1 MKTKTI
7 FIIIFG
13 IIFISTIGLNLVS
26 AHCPLCTAGAV
37 AGVGAARYYGVDDS
51 IVGLLLGAFVAST
64 GLWISNWLKKRKR
77 KINFP
82 FQVFILILLSFLLLV
97 VPLYMKGTITDFEM
111 VKSMPGHH
119 SMLGMGVYGID
130 KLLFGLI
137 FGTLLISGVFS
148 FSDYLKEK
156 NGKRLFAFQ
165 GLVFMAV
172 ALAIFSLIFWLI
184 TKNPII

>member
-1 MKTKTI
+1 MKTK
-7 FIIIFG
+7 IIFG
-13 IIFISTIGLNLVS
+13 IIAVILMSVISLNLVS

-37 AGVGAARYYGVDDS
+37 AGVGVARFYGVDDS

-64 GLWISNWLKKRKR
+64 GLWVDKWLKKRKK

-82 FQVFILILLSFLLLV
+82 MQAFILVLLSFLLLV
-97 VPLYMKGTITDFEM
+97 IPLYMKGIITDFEM
-111 VKSMPGHH
+111 VKSMPEHH
-119 SMLGMGVYGID
+119 SILGMGVYGID
-130 KLLFGLI
+130 KLLFGTI

-165 GLVFMAV
+165 GLMFMAA

-184 TKNPII
+184 TK

>member
-1 MKTKTI
+1 MKTKI
-7 FIIIFG
+7 MFSIIFG
-13 IIFISTIGLNLVS
+13 IMIILTISLNLVS
-26 AHCPLCTAGAV
+26 AHCPVCTAGAV
-37 AGVGAARYYGVDDS
+37 AGVGVARYYGLDDS

-77 KINFP
+77 KIDFP
-82 FQVFILILLSFLLLV
+82 FQAFILILLSFLFLV
-97 VPLYMKGTITDFEM
+97 IPLYMKGTITDFEM

-119 SMLGMGVYGID
+119 SMLGMGIYGID
-130 KLLFGLI
+130 KVLFGII

-165 GLVFMAV
+165 GFVFMMI
-172 ALAIFSLIFWLI
+172 ALAIVSLILWLI
-184 TKNPII
+184 TKNLVI